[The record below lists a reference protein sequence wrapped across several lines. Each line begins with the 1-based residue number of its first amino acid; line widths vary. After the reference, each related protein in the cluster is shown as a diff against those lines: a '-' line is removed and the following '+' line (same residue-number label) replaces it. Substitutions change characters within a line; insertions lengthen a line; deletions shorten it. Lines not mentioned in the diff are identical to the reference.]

1 MQSDLNRE
9 LLQDFIIEAK
19 EHFDVI
25 ENSLIELEKNPED
38 FLHIHNIFRAFHTI
52 KGNAAL
58 LKLESIKELSHQAE
72 NMLVLIRDEKVSLAT
87 TVVDVILES
96 TDILKQ
102 FVISAESGGSF
113 EYDLE
118 PVFGKINSEIEKIR
132 SQKKPDFLDIPPLP
146 VQQAVQPVSAETP
159 REKTVLSLES
169 DQYVG
174 KEKKISVGRAHLAT
188 KQWNN
193 IFIITVAGEMDVQGT
208 DILLKELV
216 KIADNGFCRIVLGL
230 GKLKSMSCCCL
241 GAMWATLIM
250 LREKNGSLKLY
261 EVQPE
266 VERKLDVTRLL
277 NRFEI
282 FDSLEEAVRSF

>member
-1 MQSDLNRE
+1 M
-9 LLQDFIIEAK
+9 
-19 EHFDVI
+19 I

-132 SQKKPDFLDIPPLP
+132 SKKKPDFLDIPPLP